1 MTGRKRGTDSLFS
14 SLPFCVCVCVCDVVQ
29 RQEVEDERMSR
40 RRREVDQEETELER
54 LGERGRERGSGGG
67 HVGDVQYC
75 SSNDAEPTPLATILS
90 LYTF

>member
-14 SLPFCVCVCVCDVVQ
+14 SLLFSSLLCVCVCDVVQ

-54 LGERGRERGSGGG
+54 LGERGREREDL
-67 HVGDVQYC
+67 V
-75 SSNDAEPTPLATILS
+75 EAT
-90 LYTF
+90 

>member
-1 MTGRKRGTDSLFS
+1 M
-14 SLPFCVCVCVCDVVQ
+14 CVCDVVQ
-29 RQEVEDERMSR
+29 RQEVEDERMSRRRR